1 MSLTIRTSNVF
12 FLQIG
17 MLEDEVLKVK
27 LELVP
32 MIQEVITEW
41 HIINFFST
49 TPSESP
55 LLEDFSSQLSS
66 LQLGRCHF
74 YSDINR

>member
-1 MSLTIRTSNVF
+1 MS
-12 FLQIG
+12 
-17 MLEDEVLKVK
+17 EDEVSKVK

-74 YSDINR
+74 YCDENQYRLS